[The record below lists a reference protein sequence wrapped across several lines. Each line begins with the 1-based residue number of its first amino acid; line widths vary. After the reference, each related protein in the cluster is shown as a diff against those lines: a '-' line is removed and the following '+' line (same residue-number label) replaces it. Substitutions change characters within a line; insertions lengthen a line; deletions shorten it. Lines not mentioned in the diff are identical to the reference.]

1 MRLFFFAL
9 FTSLSTLSFCQFTLS
24 GIVKNEEGDKLE
36 YAVVYI
42 EGSKKSTTTE
52 RGGAYS
58 IEDISPGKYTL
69 TCTFLGYT
77 TLKKEIQVSTHMQVD
92 FTMVGQLYN
101 LPLVEIKSN
110 VNKLTSFPA
119 TSDISKEALR
129 KDNLGQDVPI
139 LLQWLPSVTTT
150 SDAGAGIG
158 YTAMRI
164 RGVDQS
170 RINVTINDVPLND
183 SESQGVF
190 WVDLPDFASS
200 TESIKIQRGV
210 GPSTN
215 GAGAYGGTIGLNSFG
230 LSVNPY
236 AEVNAS
242 LGSFNTSKLGV
253 TLNSGLMNNQYNVE
267 ARYSVIKSDGYI
279 DRAASDLSSWYI
291 EAAKVNSKSS
301 LRFLAY
307 SGKERTYQSWNG
319 APEALVN
326 GDKSALSTHYQN
338 NLGSLYQNTADSI
351 NLFQSDRKY
360 NAYLYE
366 NQVDQ
371 YTQTHTQL
379 HWARTLSNKITAKV
393 SLHYT
398 RGLGYF
404 EQFRYNDALANYSI
418 DPILV
423 ANDTITNS
431 NLVRR
436 RWLDNHFYGTIAKI
450 EYRQNPSNLWSIGG
464 GYNKY
469 NGSNYGTLVNIEK
482 APTINIREFYYNNKG
497 KKSDGNV
504 YLRYEAALTNKI
516 SLSGDV
522 QYRNVRYT
530 VNGIDNDLRPVSV
543 AKQYNFFNPKFAF
556 NYALT
561 TTQKLTASFAVANR
575 EPDRSDFLDNPK
587 NSVPL
592 HESLYDTELGYTIKK
607 DKIQFE
613 ANAYWMNYKD
623 QLVISGELNNVGS
636 NLRVNTPKSYRLG
649 LELSMQTALTQKF
662 HWQVNGTFSQ
672 NKINR
677 FSEVLYDYTNEVVD
691 TIVNQYQNVDISFSP
706 GIVLANIFTY
716 QIVPSI
722 EVALST
728 KFISKQYMDNT
739 MNDQRSLP
747 SYTYT
752 NLRLGYTPKL
762 KFAKKVMLS
771 MQINNLF
778 NTLYS
783 SNGYSYSYKYG
794 SLVTENFLYPQAGL
808 NVMAGLTMKL

>member
-1 MRLFFFAL
+1 MRFFFIFTFSLLAL
-9 FTSLSTLSFCQFTLS
+9 HLIGQHNIS
-24 GIVKNEEGDKLE
+24 GIVQNEEGEYLE
-36 YAVVYI
+36 YAVIYI
-42 EGSKKSTTTE
+42 EGTKYSASTE
-52 RGGAYS
+52 RGGTFSLQGIA
-58 IEDISPGKYTL
+58 PGQYTIA
-69 TCTFLGYT
+69 CSFLGYNT
-77 TLKKEIQVSTHMQVD
+77 MKKEVTINGDVEVD
-92 FTMVGQLYN
+92 FTMTGQLFN
-101 LPLVEIKSN
+101 LPQVEIKSN

-119 TSDISKEALR
+119 TSEVSKETLR

-200 TESIKIQRGV
+200 TESVKVQRGV

-253 TLNSGLMNNQYNVE
+253 TLNTGLMNNQYNVE

-279 DRAASDLSSWYI
+279 DRASSDLSSWYI

-326 GDKSALSTHYQN
+326 GDKAGLLEHYN
-338 NLGSLYQNTADSI
+338 NNVGSLYKNAADSL
-351 NLFQSDRKY
+351 NLFGSDRRY

-366 NQVDQ
+366 DQVDQ

-379 HWARTLSNKITAKV
+379 HWARTLSDKFTAKV

-404 EQFRYNDALANYSI
+404 EQYRYNDKLGNYNYGPIVI
-418 DPILV
+418 DD
-423 ANDTITNS
+423 DTISKSTV
-431 NLVRR
+431 VRQ
-436 RWLDNHFYGTIAKI
+436 RWLDNHFYGTIAKV
-450 EYRQNPSNLWSIGG
+450 EYMPSANNIWSVGG
-464 GYNKY
+464 GYNAY
-469 NGSNYGTLVNIEK
+469 DGNHFGYLTFVEK
-482 APTINIREFYYNNKG
+482 LTEPYINHTYYTNKG
-497 KKSDGNV
+497 KKKDGNV
-504 YLRYEAALTNKI
+504 YVRYETALSSKI
-516 SLSGDV
+516 TMSGDL
-522 QYRNVRYT
+522 QYRSVKYD
-530 VNGIDNDLRPVSV
+530 VAGIDNDLRSIGV
-543 AKQYNFFNPKFAF
+543 AEEYNFFNPKFSF
-556 NYALT
+556 NYKLSAS
-561 TTQKLTASFAVANR
+561 QKLTASYAVAHR

-587 NSVPL
+587 SKLPL
-592 HESLYDTELGYTIKK
+592 HESLYDSELGYTLKK
-607 DKIQFE
+607 DKVTME
-613 ANAYWMNYKD
+613 ANVYYMNYKN
-623 QLVISGELNNVGS
+623 QLVITGELNDVGS
-636 NLRVNTPKSYRLG
+636 NLRINTPKSYRLG
-649 LELSMQTALTQKF
+649 LELTVNTAISPKLL
-662 HWQVNGTFSQ
+662 WQVNGTFSK
-672 NKINR
+672 NKIDQ
-677 FSEVLYDYTNEVVD
+677 FTEVLYDYTNGYDV
-691 TIVNQYQNVDISFSP
+691 IYNNYSNVDISFSP
-706 GIVLANIFTY
+706 NVVAANVLSFHPKSSLEI
-716 QIVPSI
+716 
-722 EVALST
+722 ALSA
-728 KFISKQYMDNT
+728 KYIGGQYLDNT
-739 MNDQRSLP
+739 MNEQRKLP
-747 SYTYT
+747 AYTYT
-752 NLRLGYTPKL
+752 NLRLAYAPKL
-762 KFAKKVMLS
+762 SFAKKATFTL
-771 MQINNLF
+771 QLNNLF

-794 SLVTENFLYPQAGL
+794 NLITENFLYPQAGL
-808 NVMAGLTMKL
+808 NFMVGMSVKL